1 LIIAV
6 SGLRGGIAFSL
17 TKLVTPN
24 VIPQID
30 TFMSTTIAIILFT
43 SFLQGGAISFL
54 VDSLKIEKAGQ
65 EQIAQRHKRNV
76 AENTACIG
84 NMLTRL
90 INIFEIFILK
100 NILRQ
105 ALGFAGLN
113 PDEEMNGNEIHQ
125 NRTLLPQKTLDV
137 VNE

>member
-1 LIIAV
+1 MIIAV

-65 EQIAQRHKRNV
+65 EQIAKRHKRNV

-84 NMLTRL
+84 NMLTRSFFSSFRNLNIIFL
-90 INIFEIFILK
+90 I
-100 NILRQ
+100 
-105 ALGFAGLN
+105 
-113 PDEEMNGNEIHQ
+113 
-125 NRTLLPQKTLDV
+125 
-137 VNE
+137 